1 MEIFEELFSKYN
13 LLKKWQLERLR
24 FVIYDLIRL
33 NFELTSMFFV
43 KYTFPLLICSFF
55 SDEIIFVSIC
65 FFIGFLKLIYTPS
78 AFLTVVSVSK
88 SMKKTYRRYGIG
100 FNRFLK
106 NTEICEIFV
115 NPFYTYKWLS
125 LLKLGCSSVF

>member
-33 NFELTSMFFV
+33 HFELTSMFFV

-55 SDEIIFVSIC
+55 SDEIIFC
-65 FFIGFLKLIYTPS
+65 QHLLFIGFLKLIYTPS
-78 AFLTVVSVSK
+78 AFLTVHLSK
-88 SMKKTYRRYGIG
+88 IVKKRN
-100 FNRFLK
+100 FKKVESLK
-106 NTEICEIFV
+106 KRNVEKADEV
-115 NPFYTYKWLS
+115 
-125 LLKLGCSSVF
+125 